1 MVKFPIKIEASGC
14 AKMGREVIQLK
25 ITKITVQKK
34 NKSRFNVFIDRG
46 NGEEFG
52 FAIHEEVYI
61 KSGIR
66 KGMELTNEEMEE
78 MKLEDQFQKG
88 LSQAMN
94 FLSYRMRSAEEIRA
108 YLLKKEIE
116 PSTIKAIIQRLEE
129 NGYVNDLEF
138 AKMFIRSKITTTK
151 KGPLALKQE
160 LKKKGVSDSL
170 IEQAIETYSVE
181 EQVEEATKLA
191 TKKAKQDKKLSEN
204 ARKQKVAQFLQQKGF
219 PWGVV
224 EQAIENA
231 SLEKDED
238 EEREA
243 LDIQAIKAHRKYQKY
258 EGWEYKQKMKQ
269 FLYRKGFPIT
279 LIEEWLDENAELID
293 R

>member
-1 MVKFPIKIEASGC
+1 M
-14 AKMGREVIQLK
+14 K